1 MNTVDKVVYTNVDDY
16 RNINVNEFKNSIE
29 IKDIK
34 DFMLYEDQYIGMQFA
49 KAQSFSSVEVN
60 DELKALS
67 LEYSVDGRTWKK
79 VQDESF
85 VAKYI
90 RIKNDTDKVFK
101 GEFNSFKVSG
111 PELVEI
117 EDSISVTKSDDLTI
131 WEGSPDKLV
140 DHNRDSYIWT
150 REQANGQNYVLDLK
164 KEYPIKDI
172 NVVMVSGDVME
183 AGVVELSSDGSS
195 WHEVGKIGGKAEN
208 IITLENETARYIKVK
223 VTSDSS
229 TWLKINEIEIN
240 QLFSN
245 TEIPV
250 IENGEK
256 ALDKDVDTSLSV
268 SDEIIYNNINDLN
281 GSVINVLKDKDSSV
295 QVEGYING
303 EWKDL
308 GIMKD
313 AYSSID
319 FSDKGKAE
327 KFRIRP
333 VEGSATIYEVSV
345 CSNIDKSALETLVKE
360 AEKLDG
366 EDYTVST
373 WEAFSAVVSEAK
385 TVLTNEN
392 ATQEEVDNAVEALNS
407 AEEALVKRA
416 SEQVLEVLSEKVAA
430 AEALKDDYTEEE
442 FKGVQAAIDA
452 AKALLANPEEAGS
465 LDAVNVLTTLQKA
478 VSELSSKPSADKLRE
493 DLEETVKYVKENVLN
508 NTEGLRP
515 GKVQELKDA
524 IAEAE
529 ELLANPEA
537 TADELS
543 ASLTKVTEKV
553 QELWEIVNK
562 DELNALIET
571 AKAIKAEGYT
581 EESYN
586 ALQEAIKAAEKVA
599 ANDDATTTEVKE
611 AISSVA
617 EAIANL
623 EKEAVLDKTALE
635 KEISLVEKMVA
646 NIDDYVASTVK
657 GLEDKLNEAKDV
669 LANATTQEE
678 IDEAAKMLREARL
691 NARVK
696 ADKEA
701 LKEAIETAKKYD
713 LSKYTKASAQA
724 LRNAMSN
731 AEKVMKDEA
740 ATQEEV
746 DAAVKALDKSM
757 KKLVLNA
764 NVAGEDE
771 ETSVKTG
778 VTSQAGAFAGMLA
791 VAGGAAITIA
801 LKKKKEDEE

>member
-1 MNTVDKVVYTNVDDY
+1 M
-16 RNINVNEFKNSIE
+16 
-29 IKDIK
+29 
-34 DFMLYEDQYIGMQFA
+34 
-49 KAQSFSSVEVN
+49 
-60 DELKALS
+60 
-67 LEYSVDGRTWKK
+67 
-79 VQDESF
+79 
-85 VAKYI
+85 
-90 RIKNDTDKVFK
+90 
-101 GEFNSFKVSG
+101 
-111 PELVEI
+111 
-117 EDSISVTKSDDLTI
+117 
-131 WEGSPDKLV
+131 
-140 DHNRDSYIWT
+140 
-150 REQANGQNYVLDLK
+150 
-164 KEYPIKDI
+164 
-172 NVVMVSGDVME
+172 
-183 AGVVELSSDGSS
+183 
-195 WHEVGKIGGKAEN
+195 
-208 IITLENETARYIKVK
+208 
-223 VTSDSS
+223 
-229 TWLKINEIEIN
+229 
-240 QLFSN
+240 
-245 TEIPV
+245 
-250 IENGEK
+250 
-256 ALDKDVDTSLSV
+256 
-268 SDEIIYNNINDLN
+268 
-281 GSVINVLKDKDSSV
+281 
-295 QVEGYING
+295 
-303 EWKDL
+303 
-308 GIMKD
+308 
-313 AYSSID
+313 
-319 FSDKGKAE
+319 
-327 KFRIRP
+327 
-333 VEGSATIYEVSV
+333 
-345 CSNIDKSALETLVKE
+345 
-360 AEKLDG
+360 
-366 EDYTVST
+366 
-373 WEAFSAVVSEAK
+373 
-385 TVLTNEN
+385 
-392 ATQEEVDNAVEALNS
+392 
-407 AEEALVKRA
+407 
-416 SEQVLEVLSEKVAA
+416 
-430 AEALKDDYTEEE
+430 
-442 FKGVQAAIDA
+442 
-452 AKALLANPEEAGS
+452 
-465 LDAVNVLTTLQKA
+465 
-478 VSELSSKPSADKLRE
+478 
-493 DLEETVKYVKENVLN
+493 
-508 NTEGLRP
+508 RP

-678 IDEAAKMLREARL
+678 IDEAVKMLREARL

-764 NVAGEDE
+764 NVAGEDGN
-771 ETSVKTG
+771 TSDNSQSGNSNHTTTGSGTEKPPVKTG
-778 VTSQAGAFAGMLA
+778 VTSQAGAFAGM
-791 VAGGAAITIA
+791 VAIAAGAAYIA
-801 LKKKKEDEE
+801 MKKEKMQKSKM